1 MNRII
6 ISVAVINSSDI
17 KTFSILSM
25 NHMAPSYALLYRN
38 PETEYFMSNHHYHH
52 RVVQQHLVSFR
63 LLNMTG

>member
-38 PETEYFMSNHHYHH
+38 PETEYFMSKT
-52 RVVQQHLVSFR
+52 VTT
-63 LLNMTG
+63 TG